1 MTAAVPLGPSDL
13 RDAWPALAPAER
25 VDAFRHLTAE
35 AAGEF
40 FATLA
45 PLDQARIV
53 SGMPDARRRVWL
65 RLLAPDD
72 LADVVQEAPPDQ
84 REALL
89 ALLDERT
96 RLEVR
101 VLLAYAEDDAGG
113 LMSPRFARVRPEM
126 TVDEAIAYLRRQARD
141 ALETIYYVYVLDP
154 AQHLLGVVSFRDLF
168 AAAERAL
175 VRDVMHT
182 DLVVVHEQT
191 DQETVARLFAEHD
204 LLALPVVDAEDR
216 MRGIVT
222 IDDIVDVVDEE
233 ATEDQQKYGGMEA
246 LERPYLQ
253 TGFWQMIRKRA
264 GWLAVLFVGEMLTAS
279 AMGRYEH
286 ALTEA
291 VVLALFVP
299 LIISSGGN
307 TGSQASTL
315 IIRAMALGEVRP
327 RDWWRI
333 ARRELAAGLTLGAI
347 LAVVGCV
354 RIFAWEAMFGAY
366 GDRAGRLAL
375 TVGVSLLGVVT
386 WGAISGAMLPFV
398 MRRLRFDPASASAPF
413 VATLV
418 DVLGLVIYFSA
429 AQLILL

>member
-1 MTAAVPLGPSDL
+1 MTEAVPVGPADL
-13 RDAWPALAPAER
+13 RDAWPALTPEER
-25 VDAFRHLTAE
+25 VDAFRHLSAD

-40 FATLA
+40 FETLS
-45 PLDQARIV
+45 PLAQAQIV
-53 SGMPDARRRVWL
+53 TGLPEAQRRVWL

-72 LADVVQEAPPDQ
+72 LADVIQEAPPGE

-89 ALLDERT
+89 AQLDERS
-96 RLEVR
+96 RREVR
-101 VLLAYAEDDAGG
+101 ALLAYAEDDAGG
-113 LMSPRFARVRPEM
+113 LMSPRFAHVRPDM
-126 TVDEAIAYLRRQARD
+126 SVDEAIAYLRRQARD
-141 ALETIYYVYVLDP
+141 SLETIYYVYALDP
-154 AQHLLGVVSFRDLF
+154 AQRLLGVVSFRDLF
-168 AAAERAL
+168 AAPERAL

-216 MRGIVT
+216 LRGIVT
-222 IDDIVDVVDEE
+222 IDDIVDVVEEE

-253 TGFWQMIRKRA
+253 TGFWQMIKKRA
-264 GWLAVLFVGEMLTAS
+264 GWLAVLFLGEMLTAS

-315 IIRAMALGEVRP
+315 IIRAMALDEVRP

-333 ARRELAAGLTLGAI
+333 ARRELAAGFT
-347 LAVVGCV
+347 
-354 RIFAWEAMFGAY
+354 RIFAWEAMFGTY
-366 GDRAGRLAL
+366 GEQAGRLAV
-375 TVGVSLLGVVT
+375 TVGISLLAVVT
-386 WGAISGAMLPFV
+386 WGALSGSMLPFV

-418 DVLGLVIYFSA
+418 DVLGLVIYFTT
-429 AQLILL
+429 AQIVLL